1 MWTEGGLRE
10 GAGADLLRT
19 SRMIMEMNR
28 SDVVNVGSVLVS
40 KEILSIFANTII
52 TETVAEGKMFE
63 LVSVLTAYGKWPRVR
78 ATTSFK

>member
-1 MWTEGGLRE
+1 MRE

-19 SRMIMEMNR
+19 SRMIMDMNR

-52 TETVAEGKMFE
+52 IETVAEGKMFE
-63 LVSVLTAYGKWPRVR
+63 LVSVLTAYGKWPCVR